1 MSRVSLCNVHVLCNT
16 VEPRQLELGKLEIP
30 TNSNLIFFYL
40 DHNFIEIY
48 PDNSNSLLTQTVFC
62 VASYMC
68 SLSCRGSSVSSSF
81 GINKSL

>member
-1 MSRVSLCNVHVLCNT
+1 MFRVFLCNVHVCNT
-16 VEPRQLELGKLEIP
+16 VEPRQLELGQLEFP

-40 DHNFIEIY
+40 DQNFTEIY
-48 PDNSNSLLTQTVFC
+48 PDNSNSLLTRTVFR

-68 SLSCRGSSVSSSF
+68 SLSCRGSTVSISF